1 MSPKIAEQLD
11 DAYIHDIFQE
21 LDFGAADDDDVLL
34 DVAFVAEMPG
44 QLVQDFAL
52 PDQAR
57 RVYRKDEFASNVN
70 FGGYMYHPPPGVSV
84 GPYNVYKLQ
93 IYATIKTSF
102 YKVQRQKQRSSAY
115 DIEPNEVAS
124 NNSNYNDTFTSTLRV
139 INDIRGE
146 SYPARAEFTLLLGDA
161 VNLIQER
168 DDAFRLLCR
177 PGGMIFIPT
186 AQVCDF
192 YSYRIRGIEAILDAT
207 VRTQDINQGH
217 YLTLIAILCY
227 VFNSLFSRPPSLSK
241 WRPCQRLLMQHSV
254 ADSYLLLLGKARP
267 MQQEPPPP
275 GASVGSYNIYKLQTY
290 ATIKTSFYKVQRHE
304 QISNTYDNTTLKE
317 VATVNAEDY
326 TSIFRATQML
336 LVS

>member
-1 MSPKIAEQLD
+1 MTTMCSWMS
-11 DAYIHDIFQE
+11 H
-21 LDFGAADDDDVLL
+21 LL
-34 DVAFVAEMPG
+34 RKCLASVGSGRPQTTPPTV
-44 QLVQDFAL
+44 VQDFAL

-168 DDAFRLLCR
+168 DDAFRYVLT
-177 PGGMIFIPT
+177 GH
-186 AQVCDF
+186 
-192 YSYRIRGIEAILDAT
+192 ILAW
-207 VRTQDINQGH
+207 
-217 YLTLIAILCY
+217 C
-227 VFNSLFSRPPSLSK
+227 
-241 WRPCQRLLMQHSV
+241 
-254 ADSYLLLLGKARP
+254 
-267 MQQEPPPP
+267 
-275 GASVGSYNIYKLQTY
+275 
-290 ATIKTSFYKVQRHE
+290 
-304 QISNTYDNTTLKE
+304 
-317 VATVNAEDY
+317 
-326 TSIFRATQML
+326 
-336 LVS
+336 